1 MSARR
6 SPWMNE
12 RAQFLVKYLADQH
25 GICVTEDIARED
37 ISTQVDRVAERMRIG
52 RQAAKYYVTEDYLR
66 KLGDHIARVIR
77 EAQAADPR
85 KGLRVVPPAD

>member
-1 MSARR
+1 
-6 SPWMNE
+6 MNE
-12 RAQFLVKYLADQH
+12 RAQFLVRYLADQH
-25 GICVTEDIARED
+25 GIRITEDVARED

-66 KLGDHIARVIR
+66 KFGDHIAKAIR

-85 KGLRVVPPAD
+85 RGLRAVRD

>member
-1 MSARR
+1 
-6 SPWMNE
+6 MNE

-25 GICVTEDIARED
+25 GIGITEDIARED

-66 KLGDHIARVIR
+66 KFGDFVANAIR

-85 KGLRVVPPAD
+85 RGLRAVPPVD